1 MSHRIKLKHKY
12 GLDNLIKIVNYL
24 NIYFSL
30 KRSFK
35 ISFGL
40 GYFPPPFYS

>member
-12 GLDNLIKIVNYL
+12 GLDNLIKIVKLSKYL
-24 NIYFSL
+24 FSL